1 MEGQEEHDQ
10 EEHDQEEGGQEEG
23 GQEESESRLRRTGLA
38 VLVAAVAGAALAL
51 VVREGVSRHQRDLF
65 SPSWLRRLA
74 ALSFMAREDA
84 SVNNITLLRDFVA
97 WEPTRLLRERAH
109 AIVNRMED
117 HVQRVDETPA
127 G

>member
-1 MEGQEEHDQ
+1 MEAQRER
-10 EEHDQEEGGQEEG
+10 DQEEGGQEERVEG
-23 GQEESESRLRRTGLA
+23 ERVEEESESRLRRTGLA
-38 VLVAAVAGAALAL
+38 VLVAAAAGAALAL

-97 WEPTRLLRERAH
+97 WEPTRILRERAH

-117 HVQRVDETPA
+117 HVQRVGETSA